1 MHEAGTGSGL
11 VLKAAL
17 AAWHHGQMNE
27 FVDALSISSH
37 INLNSIKNESR
48 VDAPLKQIPYHSPKR
63 HDSQSRLDVPLKQC
77 QINVDRLF
85 VSYPSCVL
93 QESSQPRPRYI
104 RLRLLCVCY
113 YSSRAKMVDGHGMKA
128 SKLVTDPVD
137 QTCLQILTG
146 CPYESAT
153 RSTT

>member
-63 HDSQSRLDVPLKQC
+63 HDSQSRLDAPLKQC

-93 QESSQPRPRYI
+93 QESSQPRPRLYVYGYCASAI
-104 RLRLLCVCY
+104 IQAAPKWWTGR
-113 YSSRAKMVDGHGMKA
+113 MKS
-128 SKLVTDPVD
+128 SKLYSHRPCGSNLFADPD
-137 QTCLQILTG
+137 RLPL
-146 CPYESAT
+146 
-153 RSTT
+153 